1 MQKRKK
7 IITYSNA
14 AIVLLIFAL
23 AGGAAVAGRIA
34 VPADQVPNG
43 ASLEEAQDADGLG
56 ENVQQ
61 DKSTLEK
68 QQEQAEKESE
78 DLKNARKELQAA
90 LDSMDV
96 ELVDVSNEV
105 SDLLDEIALTEDAIA
120 ESEEA
125 LARTEADAQTQYDSM
140 KLRIQYM
147 YENGGTFSWTS
158 IFSAKSFADAL
169 NRAEYALQLATTDRA
184 LLKKY
189 GDTLQQ
195 IEEEKQALEEKRAGL
210 LLANQELEEKKAALL
225 ASIETTQTDI
235 DDTDAEIAG
244 KEAALADIADQ
255 LAAME
260 EYERK
265 LEEQKAK
272 EAAEEQERIRAEE
285 ERLRQEEEERKK
297 AEEEAKRKAEEEA
310 ARQEENSS
318 ADGENAETGS
328 ADGDA
333 GAEDTT
339 TSDGSSSDGASQTGS
354 DSTASVDSALRYY
367 LHTTTPV
374 YVSAEEEEL
383 FAALVYCEA
392 GGESYETQLAVASVV
407 VNRINSS
414 RYPNCL
420 VDVIYQKNQFSPASS
435 GRLAVVLEKGL
446 ATESCRTAAREALAG
461 NICGDWLNFC
471 YNFGTINGLV
481 IGSEVFY
488 EL

>member
-1 MQKRKK
+1 MVRKGQLRASENRRYKMQKRKK
-7 IITYSNA
+7 IITYKNA
-14 AIVLLIFAL
+14 AIVLLIFGL

-34 VPADQVPNG
+34 VPADQVQT
-43 ASLEEAQDADGLG
+43 ED
-56 ENVQQ
+56 VQQ
-61 DKSTLEK
+61 DKSALEQ
-68 QQEQAEKESE
+68 QQEQVQKESD
-78 DLKNARKELQAA
+78 DLKNARKELQEA

-105 SDLLDEIALTEDAIA
+105 SDLLDEIELTEEAIA
-120 ESEEA
+120 DAEEE
-125 LARTEADAQTQYDSM
+125 LARTEADAQEQYDSM

-158 IFSAKSFADAL
+158 IFSAKSFTDAL
-169 NRAEYALQLATTDRA
+169 NRAEYALELATTDRL
-184 LLKKY
+184 LLKRY

-195 IEEEKQALEEKRAGL
+195 IKEEKQALEEKRAGL

-225 ASIETTQTDI
+225 ATIETTQTDME
-235 DDTDAEIAG
+235 DTDAEIAG

-285 ERLRQEEEERKK
+285 ERLRKEEEERKK
-297 AEEEAKRKAEEEA
+297 AEEEA
-310 ARQEENSS
+310 ARQEESDS
-318 ADGENAETGS
+318 ADGGNAETGN

-333 GAEDTT
+333 GAGDTA
-339 TSDGSSSDGASQTGS
+339 SSGDSSADGASQTGS
-354 DSTASVDSALRYY
+354 DSTASTDSALRYY

-374 YVSAEEEEL
+374 SVSAEEEEL

-414 RYPNCL
+414 RYPNSL